1 MAAFFI
7 IGEKKTRPG
16 VYFRY
21 ENYGTPPIAGADDG
35 TCAVTIRSDWG
46 PIGKAVL
53 LEGYNEIEKIFGTG
67 GTTGV
72 ALEVFK
78 GGARRAYVTRLGT
91 GGTNAS
97 YSIMDTTVEG
107 AQNVILLTMKYPGTR
122 AFAVTIRPTLADETV
137 TELILSSGTEQLE
150 RLTFPNTGNS
160 VKALMDAYAEKGSDY
175 FTLTKQTDSDQ
186 PLATVTQAE
195 VSGGADPTVNNG
207 AYGSAFEVL
216 EAYRWNVLAI
226 DTDEVQV
233 HNAMQLFLNRIYDS
247 GRFCMGVI
255 GEPTTVS
262 FEDRLS
268 HASSFNDYQV
278 VYVGNG
284 FIDNVGAEYE
294 GHMAAA
300 RIAGMIAGTPSN
312 ESITHTAVTGAV
324 DLSETLTNAQYEQAI
339 KAGMLTFSTSSAGTV
354 WVEQGVN
361 TLVLPGQTE
370 DEGWKKIKRTKVRFE
385 LFQRLNDT
393 IEGLVGNINNDP
405 DGRMTVV
412 QCCNGVC
419 NAMVAEKKLLAGA
432 YVEVDPNNA
441 PAGDSA
447 WFVVYADDIDSLE
460 KLYFTFMFR
469 FAPEVTE

>member
-195 VSGGADPTVNNG
+195 VTGGADPTVNNS
-207 AYGSAFEVL
+207 AYGSAFENRARYIRRSRQRRPDASRRRQTRCGSTRENFRSV
-216 EAYRWNVLAI
+216 
-226 DTDEVQV
+226 
-233 HNAMQLFLNRIYDS
+233 FL
-247 GRFCMGVI
+247 
-255 GEPTTVS
+255 
-262 FEDRLS
+262 
-268 HASSFNDYQV
+268 SS
-278 VYVGNG
+278 
-284 FIDNVGAEYE
+284 
-294 GHMAAA
+294 
-300 RIAGMIAGTPSN
+300 
-312 ESITHTAVTGAV
+312 
-324 DLSETLTNAQYEQAI
+324 
-339 KAGMLTFSTSSAGTV
+339 
-354 WVEQGVN
+354 
-361 TLVLPGQTE
+361 
-370 DEGWKKIKRTKVRFE
+370 RT
-385 LFQRLNDT
+385 Q
-393 IEGLVGNINNDP
+393 
-405 DGRMTVV
+405 
-412 QCCNGVC
+412 
-419 NAMVAEKKLLAGA
+419 
-432 YVEVDPNNA
+432 
-441 PAGDSA
+441 
-447 WFVVYADDIDSLE
+447 
-460 KLYFTFMFR
+460 
-469 FAPEVTE
+469 